1 MGGRWCVLVAGGG
14 WQVGGRGW
22 GWVGRCKVS
31 EGGRGIEDRIFYGI
45 FNVTRVMNDHYGWRP
60 EAEEEET

>member
-1 MGGRWCVLVAGGG
+1 MGERRSALAVGKAVISGLKAAGRLLPS
-14 WQVGGRGW
+14 RL
-22 GWVGRCKVS
+22 R
-31 EGGRGIEDRIFYGI
+31 RGIEDRIFYGI